1 MEIIQ
6 IKFNLLNIIKL
17 PRSYNRT
24 PGLDKQYFFLRERNN
39 ILT

>member
-24 PGLDKQYFFLRERNN
+24 PGLDKQYIFFDVRET
-39 ILT
+39 IY